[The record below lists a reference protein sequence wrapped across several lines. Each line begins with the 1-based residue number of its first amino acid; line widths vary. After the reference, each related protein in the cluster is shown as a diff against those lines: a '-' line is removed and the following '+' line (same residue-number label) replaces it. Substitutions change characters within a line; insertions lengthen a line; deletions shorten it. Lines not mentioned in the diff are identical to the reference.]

1 MLSINKLKITPE
13 ILKRLSEID
22 AFKGY
27 WSALEQHT
35 TALNLIGDVAS
46 FGQNF
51 KAVME
56 PLRHKD
62 IDTDMLIKLHM
73 VVMRSKEP
81 PFIKN
86 EHMPIVIQQGEKIIG
101 TLDTAAPEDVEA
113 LMDNLITWL
122 DKSLKDDNFH
132 PLLVIAL
139 FSSIFL
145 QIGPFDKGNQKL
157 IRLLIT
163 LMMLKAGYN
172 YAPYISFENILL
184 ERAQAYYNA
193 LDKVQKNIEE
203 GLMDFEPWILFFL
216 DCALEQVHQLQ
227 ARLVRGTK
235 DLSGMPKLSIKVM
248 KLFEANER
256 LQMKEIER
264 LTRGRRSTLKLRLG
278 ELVDEGYLKRHGQ
291 ARSTW
296 YSRI

>member
-13 ILKRLSEID
+13 ILKRISEID

-27 WSALEQHT
+27 WSALEENT

-51 KAVME
+51 KTLID
-56 PLRHKD
+56 PLKNKT

-81 PFIKN
+81 PFIKTG
-86 EHMPIVIQQGEKIIG
+86 HMPIVIQQGEKIIG
-101 TLDTAAPEDVEA
+101 TLDTAAPEEVEA
-113 LMDNLITWL
+113 LMDNLIVWL
-122 DKSLKDDNFH
+122 NRSLDDDRFH
-132 PLLVIAL
+132 PLLVTAL
-139 FSSIFL
+139 FSAIFL
-145 QIGPFDKGNQKL
+145 QIGPFEQGNQKL

-163 LMMLKAGYN
+163 LMMLKSGYN
-172 YAPYISFENILL
+172 YAPYISFENILM
-184 ERAQAYYNA
+184 ERSQAYYNA

-203 GLMDFEPWILFFL
+203 GVMDFEPWILFFL
-216 DCALEQVHQLQ
+216 DCALEQIHQLQ
-227 ARLVRGTK
+227 ARLARGTK

-248 KLFEANER
+248 KLFEANDR

-264 LTRGRRSTLKLRLG
+264 LTRGRRSTLKLRLA